1 MYDHCYAFLIIKV
14 GPNYGR
20 KTMTG
25 LLASNGIRISQQ
37 RIGKSLRT
45 VNPNYHA
52 ARATATA
59 RQINPIPYSAKYFGH
74 EVHIDQNEK
83 LVMYGVSHV
92 CAIDGYSGKIVG
104 FISMPIKN
112 CVEIYS
118 FIQVC

>member
-1 MYDHCYAFLIIKV
+1 M
-14 GPNYGR
+14 
-20 KTMTG
+20 
-25 LLASNGIRISQQ
+25 
-37 RIGKSLRT
+37 
-45 VNPNYHA
+45 NPNYHA